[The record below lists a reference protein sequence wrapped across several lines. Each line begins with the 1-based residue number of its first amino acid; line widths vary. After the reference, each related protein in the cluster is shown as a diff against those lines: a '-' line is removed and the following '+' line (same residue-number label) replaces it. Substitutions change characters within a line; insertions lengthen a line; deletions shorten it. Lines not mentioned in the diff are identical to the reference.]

1 MNAQL
6 VYSYEVSLTA
16 WNEQAQVEQLEGEPE
31 LKWIRA
37 RTAEVAHVDKKQ
49 NGELQRYINK
59 HIVINGIGLVAAT
72 GALVASAF
80 VHSWYAIA
88 ITLVLT
94 YGFME
99 MLITVLVDKHTSIK

>member
-6 VYSYEVSLTA
+6 VYSYEVPTTT
-16 WNEQAQVEQLEGEPE
+16 WNEQAQVEQLEGEQQ

-37 RTAEVAHVDKKQ
+37 KTAQATHTDKKQ
-49 NGELQRYINK
+49 AGELQRYINK
-59 HIVINGIGLVAAT
+59 NVAINSVGLVVAMS
-72 GALVASAF
+72 ALVVSAF